1 MVAIAMV
8 AMAMAMAMAHRPAFY
23 NQSCL
28 AARWPVSPT
37 AHWPAAAHRSV
48 YGCRR
53 LRPAAGTAMDD
64 EAGLARD
71 SLVEFSSRRKGK
83 RLADTSV
90 GCGVTDMFTN
100 QSLVQLAG
108 EKEVKRKSMVVS
120 LQLMNFFVQVLE
132 FVSVMFQFLP
142 QLPLPRQS
150 GLDQD

>member
-1 MVAIAMV
+1 
-8 AMAMAMAMAHRPAFY
+8 
-23 NQSCL
+23 
-28 AARWPVSPT
+28 
-37 AHWPAAAHRSV
+37 
-48 YGCRR
+48 
-53 LRPAAGTAMDD
+53 MDD

-90 GCGVTDMFTN
+90 GGGVTDMFTN

-108 EKEVKRKSMVVS
+108 KKEVKRKSMVAS